1 MGSRRNKF
9 YATTCHG
16 PNAPVH
22 MPRINYL
29 PPVRQSTADFGRNFP
44 FSVSGKKGPDR
55 FDPGRTALRDGYLS
69 VMAFDFDPP
78 STGEL
83 EKTVTEVGLLVHT
96 VVSVGSEG
104 PPGLNTW
111 S

>member
-1 MGSRRNKF
+1 
-9 YATTCHG
+9 
-16 PNAPVH
+16 
-22 MPRINYL
+22 MPRAECTRSHAANQLLAASATID
-29 PPVRQSTADFGRNFP
+29 RRFWEEFP
-44 FSVSGKKGPDR
+44 FRDIREKKGPDR

-69 VMAFDFDPP
+69 VIAFDFDPP

-83 EKTVTEVGLLVHT
+83 EKTVTEVGLLVQT
-96 VVSVGSEG
+96 VVSVGSDG